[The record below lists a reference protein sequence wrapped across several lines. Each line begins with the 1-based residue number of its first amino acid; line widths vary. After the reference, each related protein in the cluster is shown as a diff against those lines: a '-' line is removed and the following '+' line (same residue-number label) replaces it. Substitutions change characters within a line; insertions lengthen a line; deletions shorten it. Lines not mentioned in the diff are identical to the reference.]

1 MKRRT
6 LVGGIAA
13 AAAAAAAP
21 GTASPRRIGMSDVN
35 RLNKRFAEIIASD
48 HRHGGQPGI
57 EEQATALADEA
68 LNLQNA
74 GTATQRVRSSLY
86 ASGAAFRSSAMWAAI
101 DGRRYDVAK
110 AHMREAQT
118 LAEMSGDQAIKF
130 RIWSHAGTMY
140 RHMGRPA
147 DACAANDV
155 ARNLHL
161 TRRDPLFACLGHA
174 RQAATL
180 SLTGDTAAVQHA
192 LGCAQ
197 DALERA
203 DPDLARPVWMAA
215 VRDGAELETL
225 ALSAHL
231 RLGNFAQA
239 ESHAHRSLTLLCP
252 QMQRDRAINTARL
265 AHAQLG
271 QGDADAATA
280 TAMKVPANAAT
291 CHARVSRMLQEFCRA
306 PRHRTVQYRRP
317 DLDRAHHHMEEV
329 RMTLARATELRTFT
343 VLDAVRGDLLDVYAN
358 VRVPL
363 LHLPNYAVTAFGER
377 LDRHAAEPGF
387 TAVLAY
393 ADGGHPVGFAY
404 GNTVEHG
411 DRYWQRISPSPAE
424 RYTERPAVALKEG
437 GVRPAWRKTGTAR
450 RIHDALLAARDE
462 KYVTLMVNPMAG
474 DGKVHTLYKSWGYVD
489 IGRSQ
494 PSPASPVLTVMI
506 RASR

>member
-57 EEQATALADEA
+57 EERAAALADEA

-74 GTATQRVRSSLY
+74 GSATQRVRSSLY

-110 AHMREAQT
+110 AHMREAQS

-180 SLTGDTAAVQHA
+180 GLTGDTSAVRHA

-215 VRDGAELETL
+215 VHDGAELETL

-231 RLGNFAQA
+231 RLGNFEQA
-239 ESHAHRSLTLLCP
+239 ESHAHRSLTLLRP

-271 QGDADAATA
+271 QGEADAATA
-280 TAMKVPANAAT
+280 TAMKVPADAAT
-291 CHARVSRMLQEFCRA
+291 RHARVSRMLQEFGSALRATA
-306 PRHRTVQYRRP
+306 PRSTTVQ
-317 DLDRAHHHMEEV
+317 
-329 RMTLARATELRTFT
+329 TWTEHTTTWRT
-343 VLDAVRGDLLDVYAN
+343 
-358 VRVPL
+358 
-363 LHLPNYAVTAFGER
+363 
-377 LDRHAAEPGF
+377 AA
-387 TAVLAY
+387 
-393 ADGGHPVGFAY
+393 
-404 GNTVEHG
+404 
-411 DRYWQRISPSPAE
+411 
-424 RYTERPAVALKEG
+424 
-437 GVRPAWRKTGTAR
+437 
-450 RIHDALLAARDE
+450 
-462 KYVTLMVNPMAG
+462 
-474 DGKVHTLYKSWGYVD
+474 
-489 IGRSQ
+489 
-494 PSPASPVLTVMI
+494 
-506 RASR
+506 